1 MNKLLQAL
9 ATSVVGA
16 GLMAGCGGGGGSGSG
31 DEVPDPVE
39 TAVPVSAAATP
50 AAYTEYAAARVNVA
64 SDSGEPLSLDALA
77 SVPTSETDEPATL

>member
-9 ATSVVGA
+9 GTSLAGA
-16 GLMAGCGGGGGSGSG
+16 ALLAACGGGGGSGG
-31 DEVPDPVE
+31 DAPAPEE
-39 TAVPVSAAATP
+39 TAVPVTAAATP

-64 SDSGEPLSLDALA
+64 SDSGEPLSLDALT

>member
-1 MNKLLQAL
+1 MNKLLQAFGMTL
-9 ATSVVGA
+9 VGA
-16 GLMAGCGGGGGSGSG
+16 ALLAGCGGGGSGG
-31 DEVPDPVE
+31 DTPALEE